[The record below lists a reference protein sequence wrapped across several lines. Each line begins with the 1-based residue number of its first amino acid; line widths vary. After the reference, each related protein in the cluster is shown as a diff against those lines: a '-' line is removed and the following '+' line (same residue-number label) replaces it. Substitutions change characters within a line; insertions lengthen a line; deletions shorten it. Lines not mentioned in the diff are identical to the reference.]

1 MSNPLFQAGY
11 GMPQNNVTQMLQ
23 KLNQFRQSL
32 QGDPRQQV
40 QQLLNSGRVTQQQY
54 NQAVQTA
61 QQIQRMMGSK

>member
-11 GMPQNNVTQMLQ
+11 GMLQNNVVSMMQ

-61 QQIQRMMGSK
+61 QQIQRMMGGK